1 MAKASDDGGVG
12 GRDEGEGDIL
22 TWQWRCGWGGG
33 ERKGGEGRGWEG
45 KGGEGRGGDV
55 YILFTRS
62 VYRRCGLDAG
72 DNIWARY

>member
-45 KGGEGRGGDV
+45 KQGAVGEDRGMGGERMG
-55 YILFTRS
+55 
-62 VYRRCGLDAG
+62 
-72 DNIWARY
+72 